1 MKSTRLVTNSSHFS
15 APPNSLV
22 LKVRLINNFA
32 CAMGRPSCWAA
43 IMLGA
48 AGAAV
53 EAFVQP
59 VGGSGGLQ
67 LRQVAVAAQP
77 PSAMCLVVLGAS
89 CVCKLCDGYC

>member
-15 APPNSLV
+15 APPLFGQD
-22 LKVRLINNFA
+22 LRLINNFA

>member
-1 MKSTRLVTNSSHFS
+1 
-15 APPNSLV
+15 
-22 LKVRLINNFA
+22 
-32 CAMGRPSCWAA
+32 
-43 IMLGA
+43 MLGA